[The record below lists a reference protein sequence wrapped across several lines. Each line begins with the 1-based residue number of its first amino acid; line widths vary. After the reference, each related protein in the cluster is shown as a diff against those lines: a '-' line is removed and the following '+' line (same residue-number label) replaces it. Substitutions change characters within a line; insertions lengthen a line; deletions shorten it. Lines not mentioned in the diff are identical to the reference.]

1 MDSLRLIAFEVTRRC
16 RFNCK
21 HCRADAQQSDTG
33 GELTTEQCRKILQS
47 VAKFNK
53 CMIILT
59 GGEPMERSDIYDLIR
74 YGRDSGLRMVMAT
87 CGYAINNEAIA
98 KLKET
103 GLSALSISLDG
114 ASAQTHDKFR
124 QTEGAFD
131 LAIKAAKAAR
141 RVGIHFQIN
150 TTITK
155 SNLRE
160 IPAIAKLAEE
170 LGAYCFN
177 PFILV
182 PTGRGQKIASEVL
195 EPAEYEKLLHD
206 LLWLKEKSPIEV
218 RVTCGP
224 QFARICRQSKP
235 PSAKRPKKIIN
246 NQSDFA
252 KATPDKLSIINSPG
266 GCMGGRGFGF
276 ISYRGDVQTCG
287 FLDISAGNLVENGF
301 DFGKIWVESQFLKEI
316 RNLSAYKGNCG
327 ICEYVGVCGGC
338 RARAY
343 ATTGDYLAAD
353 PICNYQPRRKR

>member
-33 GELTTEQCRKILQS
+33 GELATEQCRKILQS

-74 YGRDSGLRMVMAT
+74 YGRDLGLRMVMAA
-87 CGYAINNEAIA
+87 CGYAINNESIA
-98 KLKET
+98 KLKEA

-124 QTEGAFD
+124 QTAGAFD
-131 LAIKAAKAAR
+131 SAVKAAKSAHR
-141 RVGIHFQIN
+141 GGIRFQIN

-155 SNLRE
+155 SNLHE

-206 LLWLKEKSPIEV
+206 LFQLKEKSAIEV

-224 QFARICRQSKP
+224 QFARVCRQTELVSTK
-235 PSAKRPKKIIN
+235 SSQTIVNR
-246 NQSDFA
+246 QS
-252 KATPDKLSIINSPG
+252 SIVNPVS

-276 ISYRGDVQTCG
+276 ISYKGDVQTCG
-287 FLDISAGNLVENGF
+287 FLNKSAGNLVENGF
-301 DFGKIWVESQFLKEI
+301 DFAQIWQGSQFLKEI
-316 RNLSAYKGNCG
+316 RNLSAYRGDCG
-327 ICEYVGVCGGC
+327 VCEYVGICGGC

-343 ATTGDYLAAD
+343 AVTGDYLAAD
-353 PICNYQPRRKR
+353 PVCILGQGGKN